1 LLLRRLPPS
10 MLNGTGP
17 AMREKVYKMQKL
29 YQKHK
34 SQGLTSEETGNLLEL
49 RKLMQLKA
57 MVTSLL
63 ASYQIDF
70 DRFCFYGC
78 YCLPDAAVHDKSP
91 GTGRPVDS
99 IDNACKELKMCY
111 QCSDRDTKND
121 SGETCD
127 QLSAYSV
134 SPIIEHGRVVD
145 YSCDNARDSCRWRIC
160 QCDRAF
166 AHKIKLKHLGWKQSN
181 HQVEGEFD
189 RATCVPEYPEAGS
202 QRECCGSYDSPYAS
216 QQRQILTRN
225 SHQCCNNSPVSAH
238 VRNPIKPIG
247 ELC

>member
-1 LLLRRLPPS
+1 MRTCMLTLLTVNTVRAIEYDIDEEFEISKIPASSLLLRRLPPS

-34 SQGLTSEETGNLLEL
+34 SQGLTNQETGNLLEL

-111 QCSDRDTKND
+111 QCSDRDTKN
-121 SGETCD
+121 G
-127 QLSAYSV
+127 
-134 SPIIEHGRVVD
+134 
-145 YSCDNARDSCRWRIC
+145 N
-160 QCDRAF
+160 F
-166 AHKIKLKHLGWKQSN
+166 
-181 HQVEGEFD
+181 
-189 RATCVPEYPEAGS
+189 
-202 QRECCGSYDSPYAS
+202 
-216 QQRQILTRN
+216 
-225 SHQCCNNSPVSAH
+225 
-238 VRNPIKPIG
+238 
-247 ELC
+247 